1 MIEFHNLTTNMVQK
15 NQNLK
20 GGSIG
25 FGYQGTGGF
34 RSNLP
39 NNLDQRGNHRNLKS
53 TITCQICFTP
63 KN

>member
-1 MIEFHNLTTNMVQK
+1 MVQK

-34 RSNLP
+34 KSNLP
-39 NNLDQRGNHRNLKS
+39 NNLDQRGNHKNLKS
-53 TITCQICFTP
+53 TITCQIFFTP
-63 KN
+63 EN